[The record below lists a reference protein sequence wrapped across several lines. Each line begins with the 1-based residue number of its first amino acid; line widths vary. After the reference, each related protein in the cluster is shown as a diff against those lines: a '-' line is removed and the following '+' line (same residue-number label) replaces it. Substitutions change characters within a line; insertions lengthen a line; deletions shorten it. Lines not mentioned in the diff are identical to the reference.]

1 MKMPIALAVVALI
14 VTLAACEN
22 EELIDDLESE
32 REELKHEIAA
42 LEDELAESEK
52 ELAELSDFPEF
63 QEQGEV
69 QE

>member
-22 EELIDDLESE
+22 IDDLESE